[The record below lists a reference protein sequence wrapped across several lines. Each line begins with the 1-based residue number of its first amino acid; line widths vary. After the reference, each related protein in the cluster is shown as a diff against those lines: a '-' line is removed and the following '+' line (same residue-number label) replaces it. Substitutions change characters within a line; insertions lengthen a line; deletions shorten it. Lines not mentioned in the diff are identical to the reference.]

1 MPNTYTQVY
10 VHFVSAVKYRKSVI
24 SKEWKEEMHRY
35 ITGIVQNNK
44 HKMLAINSVADNL
57 HMLVGL
63 HTEQSLSKLMELVKG
78 DSSEFINKKKFTA
91 FYFQWQGGY
100 GAFSNSKSQIDGV
113 IKYIANQEKHHA
125 KKTFLEEYMELLDK
139 YNIDYDKWYI
149 FKELE

>member
-10 VHFVSAVKYRKSVI
+10 VHFVFAVKYRRALI
-24 SKEWKEEMHRY
+24 SKVWKEELHKY
-35 ITGIVQNNK
+35 ITAIVQNNK
-44 HKMLAINSVADNL
+44 HKMLAINSVSDHL
-57 HMLVGL
+57 HLLVGL

-78 DSSEFINKKKFTA
+78 DSSEFINKKKFIK
-91 FYFQWQGGY
+91 FHFQWQGGY

-125 KKTFLEEYMELLDK
+125 KKTFLEEYKELLDK
-139 YNIDYDKWYI
+139 YSVDYDERYI

>member
-10 VHFVSAVKYRKSVI
+10 VHFVFAVKYRRSVI

-44 HKMLAINSVADNL
+44 HKMLAINSVADHL

-78 DSSEFINKKKFTA
+78 DSS
-91 FYFQWQGGY
+91 
-100 GAFSNSKSQIDGV
+100 
-113 IKYIANQEKHHA
+113 
-125 KKTFLEEYMELLDK
+125 
-139 YNIDYDKWYI
+139 
-149 FKELE
+149 